1 MSLPHLLL
9 VDDSEAVLAF
19 ERAALSGHYAIST
32 ATTGREAL
40 AKVPQIDP
48 AGILLDLSMPEMDGD
63 EVLAHLQDDP
73 GMRRIPVI
81 IISSEKLRAEA
92 CLRNGAK
99 AYLPKPIR
107 AQELLPL
114 VERVLEE
121 ARAAARAGNVA
132 ALFVTAGKLEL
143 GLPLESVRT
152 VLHQIATHPL
162 PLGPSYLSQMVVIH
176 GQPVPVLDLPR
187 RLGVEHSQPVLERK
201 LVVVEHGGALLALC
215 VDEVRDPE
223 ELAQEDVTRREQLG
237 GAEHGA
243 LRNALLG
250 VARTPRGSLPLIDPR
265 ALVSRELLRNLALG
279 LRAEAR

>member
-1 MSLPHLLL
+1 VSLPHLLL

-19 ERAALSGHYAIST
+19 EKAALSGHYALST

-73 GMRRIPVI
+73 AMRRIPVI

-92 CLRNGAK
+92 CLKNGAK

-132 ALFVTAGKLEL
+132 ALFVSVGKLEL
-143 GLPLESVRT
+143 GLPLECVRT
-152 VLHQIATHPL
+152 VLHQTATQPL

-176 GQPVPVLDLPR
+176 EEPVAVLDLAR
-187 RLGVEHSQPVLERK
+187 RLGIEHAHPPLERK
-201 LVVVEHGGALLALC
+201 LVVVESDGASLAIC
-215 VDEVRDPE
+215 VDDVRDPE
-223 ELAQEDVTRREQLG
+223 ELAEGDVTPREKLG
-237 GAEHGA
+237 GTEHGA
-243 LRNALLG
+243 LRDALLG
-250 VARTPRGSLPLIDPR
+250 VAHTSRGALPLIDPR
-265 ALVSRELLRNLALG
+265 ALVSREMLRTLAAG
-279 LRAEAR
+279 LRMR

>member
-1 MSLPHLLL
+1 LSLPHLLL

-32 ATTGREAL
+32 AMTGREAL

-48 AGILLDLSMPEMDGD
+48 AGIL
-63 EVLAHLQDDP
+63 
-73 GMRRIPVI
+73 
-81 IISSEKLRAEA
+81 
-92 CLRNGAK
+92 
-99 AYLPKPIR
+99 
-107 AQELLPL
+107 
-114 VERVLEE
+114 
-121 ARAAARAGNVA
+121 A
-132 ALFVTAGKLEL
+132 ALFVTAGKLEV
-143 GLPLESVRT
+143 GLPLESVRN
-152 VLHQIATHPL
+152 VLHQIATQPL

-223 ELAQEDVTRREQLG
+223 ELVQEDVTRREQLG

-243 LRNALLG
+243 LLHALLG
-250 VARTPRGSLPLIDPR
+250 VARTQRGSLPLIDPR
-265 ALVSRELLRNLALG
+265 ALVSRELLRNLADG